1 MHISITDNLK
11 KRFHATC
18 ALKGLKMSQVVNEL
32 IEQWLEKQHSSS
44 NWSDKKQEAVVKLD
58 GLVISKTTNSKT

>member
-1 MHISITDNLK
+1 MYINITDKIK

-18 ALKGLKMSQVVNEL
+18 ALQGLKMSQVVNEL

-44 NWSDKKQEAVVKLD
+44 NWSDKK
-58 GLVISKTTNSKT
+58 